1 MRQIETKP
9 VKKGGQS
16 KLYIPKEL
24 AIETVF
30 GCNLSCDMC
39 FIDMPTARQKQ
50 VMSMELFHS
59 LVDELTPHVDRIKK
73 VSLWSLGE
81 PLLDPHLCERIV
93 YLKEK
98 GFRNLAISTNADLLD
113 EGKQEA
119 LLATGI
125 ETIIFSVDGVKK
137 ETHEAIRRGSDFDR
151 VVANCRSII
160 AKRDAGDYPTRFIV
174 RFIRQESNRNEW
186 PTFLA
191 FWSDKVSRKRNDQV
205 SSYDM
210 HNHGGYVGKKKD
222 ILAEETITPEMERK
236 ACHYIF
242 ETLIVLADGSL
253 ALCPADFLE
262 ARMNPAK
269 LPKFSAIAAFNSED
283 LRRIRKIHSCGSK
296 SEIEICA
303 QCTIPY
309 SAQTRLFT

>member
-1 MRQIETKP
+1 MKQTKTEP
-9 VKKGGQS
+9 TKKDGEH
-16 KLYIPKEL
+16 KLFIPKEV

-59 LVDELTPHVDRIKK
+59 LADELTPYVDRIGK

-81 PLLDPHLCERIV
+81 PLLDPHICERIL
-93 YLKEK
+93 YLKRK

-113 EGKQEA
+113 EKKQDA
-119 LLATGI
+119 LLATGL

-137 ETHEAIRRGSDFDR
+137 ETHETIRRGSNFER
-151 VVANCRSII
+151 VVANCLSMIK
-160 AKRDAGDYPTRFIV
+160 KRDQGNYVTRIIV
-174 RFIRQESNRNEW
+174 RFIRQEKNRNEW
-186 PTFLA
+186 PDFLN
-191 FWSDKVSRKRNDQV
+191 FWNAKLREEKRDIV

-210 HNHGGYVGKKKD
+210 HNYGGYVAKKED
-222 ILAEETITPEMERK
+222 LLDANTITAAMERK

-262 ARMNPAK
+262 ARMNQAK
-269 LPKFSAIAAFNSED
+269 LPELSAIEAFNSED
-283 LRRIRKIHSCGSK
+283 MQRIRTIHSCGDK
-296 SEIEICA
+296 SDIEICA
-303 QCTIPY
+303 QCVIPY
-309 SAQTRLFT
+309 SAQTRLVG